1 MVPLL
6 AGVTL
11 AAIALIA
18 GGKTPAVLGA
28 LTHGFWTVLV
38 LIAAALAGLGLTGPI
53 RHSAAIRQSAW
64 PDAYRFIL
72 ALALGLGAL
81 SLATLALGS
90 LHLLVAPTAAGLL
103 LAAAAAGYP
112 AARRWW
118 RARDRRPW
126 LAPLRRGDWLLLA
139 AALPLAALLTAA
151 SFPPGTLWHTEGFGY
166 DVLEYHLQLPRQFLA
181 AHGTAPVHGNIYS
194 FLPLNVEMLYLLLD
208 ATVRPRAGGRGLEA
222 LIYGAQLLHAVL
234 TVLSA
239 LAVALAPWPLG
250 PRGRRAALLLAL
262 ATPWVIVVGSLAYN
276 DAGVLLYGALALGV
290 AAPGWSRTAP
300 GLVEGAPG
308 VKTPPKTAPAGA
320 QRHAAGDFPCSGGW
334 TEALLL
340 GVLTG
345 LAVGCKMTAG
355 VMIAV
360 PLAVLLVLRP
370 VPRRFRH
377 RLTALLVVTLA
388 ATAVYSPWMLRSM
401 VATHTRTS
409 LGNPIFPLFAGT
421 LGRDH
426 WSKALAKRFDRG
438 HRPPANE
445 ASLEGHLGALA
456 NQFFLDR
463 QWSPGVAA
471 YIDALANPPGFPSP
485 NLPWPWRLGLL
496 WLVCLPA
503 LVLAITSRPASLLL
517 AVLAVQLLAWLSC
530 TQLQARFLLPA
541 IIPMAWL
548 LGLAADRYGGLG
560 RISLLVLLAQAG
572 FCALLLRPE
581 AGLFLGPIRG
591 AAIAPIGRRFHW
603 PRDWLVGRHP
613 VVRFPTHATYYLE
626 GLATPLYLR
635 GRVIYNTVFNRNRL
649 GRVLA
654 RGGPAAAVRWLE
666 KRGVNFLILDWPE
679 VRRLR
684 ATYGFNSAV
693 TPAAIAAMQR
703 AGLPPLKA
711 PTIPGIQIFRVS
723 GQPQRNSE
731 RPRASNRPR
740 DDPAPRAVW
749 PPTAP
754 TDR

>member
-1 MVPLL
+1 MKVESTGGP
-6 AGVTL
+6 AP
-11 AAIALIA
+11 AAAVYQEDTSHRA
-18 GGKTPAVLGA
+18 QVAPGPARGSTPAWWRHFTTFQQLLRQRMA
-28 LTHGFWTVLV
+28 EDRLSQQ
-38 LIAAALAGLGLTGPI
+38 AAALTYNTLFSLLPTLVLALIVMSMVLSTGQVQREEIVLLHKLGLGQLRNRQGGAGSAGLFLQTVTAQIQKMRTVLQSPGTGLVGF
-53 RHSAAIRQSAW
+53 AVLLW
-64 PDAYRFIL
+64 
-72 ALALGLGAL
+72 GAL
-81 SLATLALGS
+81 SLMNVVEATFNRVYRVTRRRTWVRRLPLYWCVLTLGPLGVASSLVFSGKLLATIGHRAGPILAPLTFLLALGIDWI
-90 LHLLVAPTAAGLL
+90 LL
-103 LAAAAAGYP
+103 LLFYRLIPNAYVRWRSAALGAAAATLLWEAGKYGFGLYVHYLAGYGK
-112 AARRWW
+112 WYGN
-118 RARDRRPW
+118 
-126 LAPLRRGDWLLLA
+126 LGLIPLFMFWVF
-139 AALPLAALLTAA
+139 LTWM
-151 SFPPGTLWHTEGFGY
+151 F
-166 DVLEYHLQLPRQFLA
+166 
-181 AHGTAPVHGNIYS
+181 
-194 FLPLNVEMLYLLLD
+194 
-208 ATVRPRAGGRGLEA
+208 
-222 LIYGAQLLHAVL
+222 
-234 TVLSA
+234 
-239 LAVALAPWPLG
+239 
-250 PRGRRAALLLAL
+250 
-262 ATPWVIVVGSLAYN
+262 
-276 DAGVLLYGALALGV
+276 VLLGLQIAFIDQHYMALQRRHLSPHGLGA
-290 AAPGWSRTAP
+290 GWIDIR
-300 GLVEGAPG
+300 
-308 VKTPPKTAPAGA
+308 
-320 QRHAAGDFPCSGGW
+320 W
-334 TEALLL
+334 
-340 GVLTG
+340 VL
-345 LAVGCKMTAG
+345 
-355 VMIAV
+355 

-388 ATAVYSPWMLRSM
+388 ATVVYSPWMLRSM

-503 LVLAITSRPASLLL
+503 LAWAITSRPASLLL

-703 AGLPPLKA
+703 AGLQPLKA

-723 GQPQRNSE
+723 GRPQRNSGK
-731 RPRASNRPR
+731 PPTSHRPR